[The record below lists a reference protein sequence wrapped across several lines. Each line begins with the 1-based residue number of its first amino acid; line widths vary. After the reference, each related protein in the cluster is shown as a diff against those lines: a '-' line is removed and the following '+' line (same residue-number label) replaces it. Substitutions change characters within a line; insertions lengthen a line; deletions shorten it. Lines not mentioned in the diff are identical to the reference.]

1 MADSL
6 VLREDRDR
14 VAVLT
19 LNRPDRRNAL
29 SPGLIHALDEA
40 LQLAQVDDDVGAI
53 VLTGAGERAFCAGG
67 DLAGGLGAA
76 TGALAAH
83 HQRGDFAALI
93 KRLHELGKPVVA
105 GVNGDAL
112 GGGFG
117 LAIACDCAVVD
128 PGARLGTPE
137 INVGLFPMIITAELV
152 RNIPRKI
159 LLEMMFTGRRIS
171 AEEAR
176 SWGMINAVSVSGK
189 ALEQAEALAA
199 SMASKSPAV
208 LRLGKDAFYQT
219 ADLPLDAALKLLQF
233 QLELNLQAE
242 DAMEG
247 IGAFLQKRPPEWK
260 GR

>member
-1 MADSL
+1 MSQL
-6 VLREDRDR
+6 VLRDDRDR

-19 LNRPDRRNAL
+19 LNRPQRRNAL
-29 SPGLIHALDEA
+29 SPGLIDALDEA
-40 LQLAQVDDDVGAI
+40 LMAAAADSGVGAI
-53 VLTGAGERAFCAGG
+53 VLTGAGDRAFCAGG
-67 DLAGGLGAA
+67 DLAGGLGGAE
-76 TGALAAH
+76 GALAAH
-83 HQRGDFAALI
+83 EQRGGFARLI
-93 KRLHELGKPVVA
+93 QRLHQLGKPVVA

-159 LLEMMFTGRRIS
+159 LLEMMFTGRRLS
-171 AEEAR
+171 AQEAR
-176 SWGMINAVSVSGK
+176 DWGMVNAVSESGG
-189 ALEQAEALAA
+189 ALAGA
-199 SMASKSPAV
+199 TELAATMAARSSAV
-208 LRLGKDAFYQT
+208 LKLGKDAFYET
-219 ADLPLDAALKLLQF
+219 ADLALEPALKLLQF
-233 QLELNLQAE
+233 KLELNLQAE

-247 IGAFLQKRPPEWK
+247 ISAFLQKRPAEWK

>member
-6 VLREDRDR
+6 VLRADRDR

-19 LNRPDRRNAL
+19 LNRPERRNAL
-29 SPGLIHALDEA
+29 SPGLIRALDGA
-40 LQLAQVDDDVGAI
+40 LATAQADDGVGAVVI
-53 VLTGAGERAFCAGG
+53 TGAGERAFCAGG
-67 DLAGGLGAA
+67 DLAGGLGGA

-83 HQRGDFAALI
+83 RERGGFAALI
-93 KRLHELGKPVVA
+93 QRLHGLGKPVVA

-117 LAIACDCAVVD
+117 LMIACDCAVVE

-176 SWGMINAVSVSGK
+176 SWGMINAVSVAGG
-189 ALEQAEALAA
+189 ALEQAVALAGT
-199 SMASKSPAV
+199 MASKSPAI

-219 ADLPLDAALKLLQF
+219 ADLPLEAALKLLHF
-233 QLELNLQAE
+233 QLELNLQSE

-247 IGAFLQKRPPEWK
+247 ISAFLQKRPPVWT